1 MESNDKIHNE
11 IKVLVRTYI
20 PDAQVLLF
28 GSRARNEESP
38 DSDYDILIIT
48 EESISSERG
57 ISLRTKIRKDLLMK
71 GYRTDVLLQSKSDV
85 ERKRRLPGHIIRN
98 ILKEAIIL

>member
-1 MESNDKIHNE
+1 MKKSDKIYTE
-11 IKVLVRTYI
+11 IKATARTYI
-20 PDAQVLLF
+20 SDAQVMLF

-48 EESISSERG
+48 EASISSEKM
-57 ISLRTKIRKDLLMK
+57 ISLRTKIRRDLLKK
-71 GYRTDVLLQSKSDV
+71 GYRTDVLLQTKSDV